1 MTKVICDFSACEYWK
16 DNVCQLEEIEL
27 ADSCESYVLHTDV
40 CKDHCHTFWKRVRN
54 NEDGKAYRVESRGKR
69 YKLLGL
75 VWYTDTDDRHGT
87 DTISFTEEISG
98 LRAQG
103 AQIREE
109 NIDKI
114 REMIK
119 IEPPLMSLPEG
130 RFTEW

>member
-75 VWYTDTDDRHGT
+75 VWYTAPKPSLARRC
-87 DTISFTEEISG
+87 IACLQNIIMG
-98 LRAQG
+98 LWNYG
-103 AQIREE
+103 
-109 NIDKI
+109 K
-114 REMIK
+114 
-119 IEPPLMSLPEG
+119 EPI
-130 RFTEW
+130 WD